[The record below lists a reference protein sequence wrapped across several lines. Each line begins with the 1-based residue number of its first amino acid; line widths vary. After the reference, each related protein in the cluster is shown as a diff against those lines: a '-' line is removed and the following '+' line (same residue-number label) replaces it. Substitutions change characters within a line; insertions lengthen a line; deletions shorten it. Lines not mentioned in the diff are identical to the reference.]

1 MEWLTTILAGV
12 GGIAGFLK
20 SAAVWT
26 AILLILGRILP
37 RKVFVGLGVAIS
49 TFGRLR
55 LTRPVYE
62 KIEDWAVDR
71 LGGLIEGLD
80 SDD

>member
-12 GGIAGFLK
+12 GGIAGFVK

-37 RKVFVGLGVAIS
+37 RKVFVGFGVAVS
-49 TFGRLR
+49 AFGRLR
-55 LTRPVYE
+55 LTRLVYE
-62 KIEDWAVDR
+62 KIEDFVVDR
-71 LGGLIEGLD
+71 LGGFIEGLNK
-80 SDD
+80 DD

>member
-1 MEWLTTILAGV
+1 MEWLAEILAGV

-37 RKVFVGLGVAIS
+37 RKVFVGFGIAIS

-62 KIEDWAVDR
+62 KIEDFVVDR
-71 LGGLIEGLD
+71 LGGLIDGLNK
-80 SDD
+80 DD